1 MYEMMVGRLPFY
13 NRDHDRLFEL
23 IVMQEVSDPKPEKSK
38 KIIYLYKILS
48 FVGSTKKTIQHVNEN
63 LLCSYFGRFAFHLK

>member
-23 IVMQEVSDPKPEKSK
+23 IVMQEVVDSVSLIK
-38 KIIYLYKILS
+38 
-48 FVGSTKKTIQHVNEN
+48 
-63 LLCSYFGRFAFHLK
+63 